1 MTRCPHSVHCL
12 PCSDDEDVTCA
23 VCDRSFPTPVHLE
36 AHMVKHRHWL
46 CSTCDTLFNS
56 VVQLEYHKVRS
67 TNIHSSISLIFL
79 ALN

>member
-1 MTRCPHSVHCL
+1 MSALCL

-56 VVQLEYHKVRS
+56 VVQLEYHKVR
-67 TNIHSSISLIFL
+67 TFTQAFQYFGIKLITF
-79 ALN
+79 